1 MKNIIV
7 QHQIEKIQ
15 VKEIK
20 AIPFN
25 RKLNMNQ
32 VDKLLSLMFNNGI
45 LRVPVIAKT
54 KLNGNKVSY
63 YTIDGQHM
71 LAALH
76 KVDFKSVQ
84 CLIVETEDI
93 PLIVNMMAS
102 LNNSSLKWILDDY
115 VNAYATLCCKEYEKL
130 RAHKLATGLSYSI
143 SALIL
148 GESNHNAIKNG
159 TFKATSKD
167 ADKVTSDLIDVIS
180 FLGTNNSKFMKSF
193 VKFRRSP
200 SISYNHNTF
209 MQKLA
214 QNKASM
220 KLVHDETAMRS
231 MLEELYK

>member
-1 MKNIIV
+1 MKNIID
-7 QHQIEKIQ
+7 HPIEKLQI
-15 VKEIK
+15 KEVK

-25 RKLNMNQ
+25 RKLTMSQ

-45 LRVPVIAKT
+45 LRTPVIAKT
-54 KLNGNKVSY
+54 KLNGNKVGY
-63 YTIDGQHM
+63 YIIDGQHM

-76 KVDFKSVQ
+76 KVDWKTVQ
-84 CLIVETEDI
+84 CKVVETEDI
-93 PLIVNMMAS
+93 PFIVNMMAS

-130 RAHKLATGLSYSI
+130 RAHKLATGLNYAISSI
-143 SALIL
+143 IL
-148 GESNHNAIKNG
+148 GESNHNTIKNG

-193 VKFRRSP
+193 IKFRRSP
-200 SISYNHNTF
+200 SISYNHATF

-214 QNKASM
+214 QNKATM
-220 KLVHDETAMRS
+220 KLVHDEAAMRN
-231 MLEELYK
+231 MLEDLYK

>member
-1 MKNIIV
+1 
-7 QHQIEKIQ
+7 
-15 VKEIK
+15 
-20 AIPFN
+20 
-25 RKLNMNQ
+25 
-32 VDKLLSLMFNNGI
+32 
-45 LRVPVIAKT
+45 
-54 KLNGNKVSY
+54 
-63 YTIDGQHM
+63 M

-76 KVDFKSVQ
+76 KVDWKTVQ
-84 CLIVETEDI
+84 CKVVETEDI
-93 PLIVNMMAS
+93 PFIVNMMAS

-200 SISYNHNTF
+200 SISYNHTTF

>member
-7 QHQIEKIQ
+7 QHPIEKMQ
-15 VKEIK
+15 TKDLTV
-20 AIPFN
+20 IPFN
-25 RKLNMNQ
+25 RKINMNQ
-32 VDKLLSLMFNNGI
+32 SDKILTSMFNYGI
-45 LRVPVIAKT
+45 LRTPVLAKT
-54 KLNGNKVSY
+54 KLNGNKIGY
-63 YTIDGQHM
+63 YIMDGQHM
-71 LAALH
+71 IAALN
-76 KVDFKSVQ
+76 KVNWKTVE
-84 CLIVETEDI
+84 CIVVTTEDI
-93 PLIVNMMAS
+93 PFIVNTMAS

-115 VNAYATLCCKEYEKL
+115 VNAYAMLCNKEYEKL
-130 RAHKLATGLSYSI
+130 RAHKLATGLNYAISSI
-143 SALIL
+143 IL
-148 GESNHNAIKNG
+148 GESNHNVIKNG

-200 SISYNHNTF
+200 SISYNHTTF

-220 KLVHDETAMRS
+220 KLVHDEAAMKN